1 MILTLMTKLQI
12 LMYDEGGFGNDL
24 LRSIGAG
31 IDSMI
36 YGLISLAMDLL
47 LGISQVRLDSSIVE
61 TFSSRIFAILGILM
75 FFKLAMSLLNIIVN
89 PDALNDKQNGV
100 SKIAMRIV
108 VMLIML
114 IMVNPVFDFAIKRLQ
129 PAVIETIPM
138 IVLGTNQKLESTIND
153 DNREDSI
160 AENIAATTFK
170 AFVTKNADN
179 CPDDRLH
186 DVYDETNTIQGIAD
200 LIDQRCD
207 ENHAVYAFNYTAIFS
222 AGAGLI
228 MALILV
234 VYTVDIAVRTI
245 KLIILQLLA
254 PIPIIS
260 YADPKTSK
268 KSFSEWTKMCV
279 SAYVDLFIKLAII
292 YFVIFLLSE
301 LITSKGF
308 VDENGNTIGGM
319 MFVMVVIGIF
329 VFASQAPAYISKIFG
344 ITPEKNGSF
353 LGKALGVAAAGFG
366 SFAGST
372 IGSAVGAGLGAITG
386 GAGGAVTGLFQ
397 SGLKGMG
404 LGALSGLAGGA
415 SAGLSGGY
423 KKGFQYRNQATD
435 LARKL
440 TGNPKYETGFK
451 GMINRGLKNFGDDNY
466 STLERNFDNIGA
478 ARRDAFLAQHSDEIG
493 QEQLNLAAKSL
504 ADSSY
509 QKEMSEYDAQYTELG
524 NKRSSLESEYNQLT
538 NSPDIDLA
546 KSGELKS
553 QIEEI
558 QKQMAEVSSKKSE
571 AAKKYQEELQK
582 RSSEFREQAEENII
596 KSNKALQKA
605 MDRDRYVAATNNRI
619 KAKETKTFT
628 DQMDKWMKDNG
639 YGKK

>member
-222 AGAGLI
+222 AAAGLI

-245 KLIILQLLA
+245 KLVILQLLA

-301 LITSKGF
+301 LITSKGLGF

-319 MFVMVVIGIF
+319 LFVMVVIGIF

-353 LGKALGVAAAGFG
+353 LGKALGVA
-366 SFAGST
+366 
-372 IGSAVGAGLGAITG
+372 GAGLGIAAGVGLGAVTG
-386 GAGGAVTGLFQ
+386 GAGGAIQGLM
-397 SGLKGMG
+397 KGGG
-404 LGALSGLAGGA
+404 LGGLAQGLRSGMAGGA
-415 SAGLSGGY
+415 LEGTKGLKNGLQ
-423 KKGFQYRNQATD
+423 FHNQGNAI
-435 LARKL
+435 ARDIL
-440 TGNPKYETGFK
+440 GDPKYEIGVGGALKRAMKTQS
-451 GMINRGLKNFGDDNY
+451 NRGNLALRNKFDQRAVGKIEN
-466 STLERNFDNIGA
+466 LERK
-478 ARRDAFLAQHSDEIG
+478 R
-493 QEQLNLAAKSL
+493 
-504 ADSSY
+504 
-509 QKEMSEYDAQYTELG
+509 
-524 NKRSSLESEYNQLT
+524 NKRMEALDNRT
-538 NSPDIDLA
+538 MTLA
-546 KSGELKS
+546 ELKS
-553 QIEEI
+553 ANELNAWDTSEKGIRLGELTNL
-558 QKQMAEVSSKKSE
+558 KKSGNLDE
-571 AAKKYQEELQK
+571 SL
-582 RSSEFREQAEENII
+582 QAELTDLENDRAQYLPENILDKMLNDESYNTKRAVI
-596 KSNKALQKA
+596 DEKFTKNK
-605 MDRDRYVAATNNRI
+605 YVAAKANRQQ
-619 KAKETKTFT
+619 AKETKRFT